1 LCTAKAIDFDLLIS
15 VPKEPKE
22 SKLWG
27 KRRSELIRVKSLDF
41 FLVIHERCDDIFCA
55 TNQILQIQRMSENN
69 ESATQNADVA
79 FQLRV
84 IGQQLELLS
93 KTYKDLKDEVNLVK
107 QQNCGHW
114 GAVTPLIL
122 KLIPYVF

>member
-1 LCTAKAIDFDLLIS
+1 M
-15 VPKEPKE
+15 
-22 SKLWG
+22 
-27 KRRSELIRVKSLDF
+27 KSLDF

-79 FQLRV
+79 FQFRV

-107 QQNCGHW
+107 
-114 GAVTPLIL
+114 
-122 KLIPYVF
+122 